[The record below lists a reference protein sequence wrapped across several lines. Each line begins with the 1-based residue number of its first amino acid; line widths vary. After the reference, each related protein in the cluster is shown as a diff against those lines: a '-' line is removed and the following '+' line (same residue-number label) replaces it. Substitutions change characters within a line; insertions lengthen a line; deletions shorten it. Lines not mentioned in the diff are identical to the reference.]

1 MLLQSSCRG
10 PSRRLSNA
18 PSAPTELPPM
28 PPLAKE
34 DPALT
39 SYHHFSCL
47 GPFNGTSNP
56 AFGMLLALLPLPTS
70 VGTFKSLCSTSNEPS
85 SASTWPLASGIHP
98 ARRPGGADCGRWGVP
113 HFHWFLSARSGTLS
127 LHAIVSGVDW
137 IDSPRMPAFRR
148 RIPDHSQTFAIY
160 RYVRFDSQVRLG
172 SGYPA

>member
-1 MLLQSSCRG
+1 
-10 PSRRLSNA
+10 
-18 PSAPTELPPM
+18 M

-98 ARRPGGADCGRWGVP
+98 AAPI
-113 HFHWFLSARSGTLS
+113 ARVGECLIFTGFYL
-127 LHAIVSGVDW
+127 AAAARC
-137 IDSPRMPAFRR
+137 P
-148 RIPDHSQTFAIY
+148 
-160 RYVRFDSQVRLG
+160 
-172 SGYPA
+172 